1 MQATL
6 AMAGKGARG
15 LGKSFRWASIL
26 LLLIGMLGTN
36 EDLTTT
42 GALATVSS

>member
-1 MQATL
+1 MKA
-6 AMAGKGARG
+6 AMAMTEKGARG